1 MRNLDSTSS
10 YRLRSLPLAL
20 AIAATCA
27 SISIAGEASPVF
39 QPAMSPSDTYQA
51 WADKHPVAALSAD
64 YLKFRPAITSGTTIT
79 VNNCN
84 DSGSGSLRAAIAS
97 ANTGDTIDLSNRN
110 CTISLTS
117 GEIAFTQKDLAII
130 GPGADKLTID
140 GGYSTGHYN
149 RIFNHGGSG
158 TLYISGV
165 TLTDAKY
172 KTLNNDFALGGCILS
187 DGRVTLASAKLTDCS
202 TLAADGYIAA
212 GSAVDADNGVA
223 LLDSVVTG
231 NLANAGSATGA
242 VYGAGIYC
250 HGDLTLEYSTVSDNI
265 ALNGNGDNKG
275 GGIRV
280 GYGDVYILASTI
292 ANNTADVYGGID
304 ITNNTGSHTARIF
317 NSTISSNS
325 VNFGTG
331 GLGSAIPTTIA
342 NSTIAFNSSAG
353 TNNFAGVRI
362 FDASADIQ
370 SSIIAENTSQNGLS
384 DLDVASATSVT
395 GANNLITQTVGTA
408 PAGTLT
414 ACPLLGRLSDNGG
427 LTQTHRLLANSPAI
441 DAGNNITGDFT
452 YDQRG
457 SGHQRTYGSAT
468 DIGAF
473 EDAGGTSDEIFSS
486 EFENRCN

>member
-39 QPAMSPSDTYQA
+39 QPAMSPSDAYQE
-51 WADKHPVAALSAD
+51 WATRHPVAALSGD

-117 GEIAFTQKDLAII
+117 GEIAFSQKDLII
-130 GPGADKLTID
+130 TGPGADKLTID
-140 GGYSTGHYN
+140 GGYSSGHYN
-149 RIFNHGGSG
+149 RIFNHGGNG
-158 TLYISGV
+158 TLNISGV

-172 KTLNNDFALGGCILS
+172 KTLNNDFAHGGCILS
-187 DGRVTLASAKLTDCS
+187 DGQVVLDSATLTDCS
-202 TLAADGYIAA
+202 TRAANGYIAS
-212 GSAVDADNGVA
+212 GSAIDAVNGVV
-223 LLDSVVTG
+223 LLDSVITG
-231 NLANAGSATGA
+231 NFANAGSATGA
-242 VYGAGIYC
+242 AWGAAVYC
-250 HGDLTLEYSTVSDNI
+250 HGDLTVKYSTVSENS
-265 ALNGNGDNKG
+265 AFGGSGDNTG
-275 GGIRV
+275 GGIRT

-292 ANNTADVYGGID
+292 ANNTADVYGGIH

-325 VNFGTG
+325 VSFGTG

-353 TNNFAGVRI
+353 TNNGAGVRI
-362 FDASADIQ
+362 LSASADIQ
-370 SSIIAENTSQNGLS
+370 SSIIAENTSQSGLS

-408 PAGTLT
+408 PGGTLT

-441 DAGNNITGDFT
+441 DAGNNNTGDFAN
-452 YDQRG
+452 DQRG

-473 EDAGGTSDEIFSS
+473 EDAGGTSDEIFRS